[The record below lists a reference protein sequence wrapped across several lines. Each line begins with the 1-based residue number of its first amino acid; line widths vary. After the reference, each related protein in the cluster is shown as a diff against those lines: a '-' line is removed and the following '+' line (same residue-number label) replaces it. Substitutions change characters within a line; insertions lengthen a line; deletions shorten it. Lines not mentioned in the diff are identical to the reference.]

1 MAEPVALD
9 DIKAH
14 LRLNVS
20 ATDEDTYLVS
30 LLLTA
35 RRKVEKD
42 TGHIIAGDAPTI
54 VGDDLEIARHA
65 MRLIVGHWYANREAT
80 AQGRAPAVV
89 PMTASWLIDSIKL
102 WDDGSEIAA

>member
-1 MAEPVALD
+1 MTEPVALP

-14 LRLNVS
+14 LRLGES
-20 ATDEDTYLVS
+20 ATDEDGYLIS

-42 TGHIIAGDAPTI
+42 TGHVIAGLAPTI
-54 VGDDLEIARHA
+54 AGDDLEIARHA
-65 MRLIVGHWYANREAT
+65 IRLIVGHWYANREAT
-80 AQGRAPAVV
+80 AEGKAPAVV